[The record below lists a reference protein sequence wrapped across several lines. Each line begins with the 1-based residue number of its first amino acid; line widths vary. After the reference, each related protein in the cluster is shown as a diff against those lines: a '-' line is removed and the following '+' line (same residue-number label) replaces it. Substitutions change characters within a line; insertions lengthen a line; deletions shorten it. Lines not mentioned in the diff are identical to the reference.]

1 MQQVESRSRRNPS
14 SQFHH
19 HHHHRGDDGLVNI
32 YYISISR
39 MSFGFVFRK
48 WVNVIK
54 ISLSAITFL
63 LILAAEAR
71 CKPSSPSY
79 KNKHFSLFE
88 KVLLKPDRQTRGKK
102 KEGGAVRMCGI
113 EAWPQDETVLAV
125 SNFSQFL
132 PWKRRLVPSGV
143 SNVLQSGVPHKV
155 GLMAADRL
163 HALHHWLEEHA
174 PDPRS
179 AWAGLISSWSDAH
192 FGLLGGDGGG
202 GAISN
207 AAWAV
212 VGNGPS
218 GRWSWLLWL
227 F

>member
-14 SQFHH
+14 SQFHHH

-48 WVNVIK
+48 LVNVIK

-102 KEGGAVRMCGI
+102 K
-113 EAWPQDETVLAV
+113 
-125 SNFSQFL
+125 
-132 PWKRRLVPSGV
+132 KRRRCGTNVWNWSVATGWNRVGCQQFQPVSPLKTSSCPIWCLECPSERRPTQGRPDGCGPAPRA
-143 SNVLQSGVPHKV
+143 SPLAGGTRTRSQISLSRPH
-155 GLMAADRL
+155 
-163 HALHHWLEEHA
+163 
-174 PDPRS
+174 
-179 AWAGLISSWSDAH
+179 
-192 FGLLGGDGGG
+192 
-202 GAISN
+202 
-207 AAWAV
+207 
-212 VGNGPS
+212 
-218 GRWSWLLWL
+218 
-227 F
+227 